1 MARSLFVGLPGDG
14 GASYYEVQTRI
25 DRGIRVIK
33 GEDIPIQL
41 SPAVVRLLLVT
52 KVGQASLIGLIG
64 INQVLAGQ
72 EEAVAMVGA
81 RATG

>member
-1 MARSLFVGLPGDG
+1 MAGALFVGLPGDG
-14 GASYYEVQTRI
+14 GTSYYEVQTGI
-25 DRGIRVIK
+25 DRSINVIK

-52 KVGQASLIGLIG
+52 EVGQASFIGLIG

-72 EEAVAMVGA
+72 EEAVAMIGA